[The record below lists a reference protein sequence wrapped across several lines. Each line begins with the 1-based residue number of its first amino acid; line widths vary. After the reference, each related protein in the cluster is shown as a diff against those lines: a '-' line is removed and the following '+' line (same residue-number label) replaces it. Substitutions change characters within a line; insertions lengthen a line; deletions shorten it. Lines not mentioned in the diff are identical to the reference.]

1 MPLNSATLKTE
12 IDTAYAAA
20 NTDYASSSARDNIK
34 EGLIKAVAEAV
45 VAHIQANA
53 VVSTT
58 TAGQIVAAACTTGG
72 VVSGVNGASTGTGTG
87 TVA

>member
-34 EGLIKAVAEAV
+34 EGLIKR
-45 VAHIQANA
+45 
-53 VVSTT
+53 
-58 TAGQIVAAACTTGG
+58 
-72 VVSGVNGASTGTGTG
+72 
-87 TVA
+87 